1 MDDKSPLYSLS
12 IEQFKALL
20 DEKLQNFQ
28 QHPFKS
34 DVVFETD
41 NVSIDWVSENLC
53 IPKST
58 IRTKVSRGEMPCK
71 KRGKPMLF
79 SKQETLEWIE
89 NGRPKI
95 VQEIDFAPRKKNKK
109 IN

>member
-28 QHPFKS
+28 KHPYKS

-79 SKQETLEWIE
+79 SKKDMNDWLEK
-89 NGRPKI
+89 GKPKI
-95 VQEIDFAPRKKNKK
+95 SREIDFCPINKK
-109 IN
+109 L